1 MIFKTD
7 PGHYRDQFARDGY
20 VLLKDILSDDF
31 LGHMKAFHRKSLK
44 GEAGEYGSGHIAGK
58 KRQYVFDFPSESS
71 ASEFRAGISKLTGMR
86 AEDITISERHL
97 KQYDSSANP
106 WPAPHKDRHASTVS
120 IGLPIDLGPETSV
133 VVFPDYER
141 SPNLEEKAV
150 FMKADDPATLYAS
163 KDALALNEELGDMVA
178 LLGSTIFH
186 ERVKPAGT
194 AVLYIK
200 LNDKGWDPLGED
212 IYGAAK
218 RRAAEAA

>member
-1 MIFKTD
+1 MIFRTD
-7 PGHYRDQFARDGY
+7 PGAYSKQFARDGY
-20 VLLKDILSDDF
+20 VLLKNILSDEF
-31 LGHMKAFHRKSLK
+31 LAHMKAFHAKSK
-44 GEAGEYGSGHIAGK
+44 RGEAGEYGSGHIAGK
-58 KRQYVFDFPSESS
+58 KRQFVFDFPSD
-71 ASEFRAGISKLTGMR
+71 AAAMEFRAGIAMLTGMR

-97 KQYDSSANP
+97 KQYDASAKP

-150 FMKADDPATLYAS
+150 FMAAGDPEKLYAS
-163 KDALALNEELGDMVA
+163 KDALALNEELGDMIVF
-178 LLGSTIFH
+178 LGSTIFH

-218 RRAAEAA
+218 RRAVEAA